1 MALDPTHSGILEQ
14 LIDQAITDMGMTV
27 QFVRSDRYSEI
38 IKDKN
43 GDDFVLGYII
53 GRIDTTFKA
62 TYIATFGKL
71 LSNEEILEIE
81 NIIYNRIDEL
91 KEAIFKCG

>member
-1 MALDPTHSGILEQ
+1 VALDPTHSGILEQ
-14 LIDQAITDMGMTV
+14 LIDQAIKDMQVTV
-27 QFVRSDRYSEI
+27 QFVRSDRYSKI
-38 IKDKN
+38 IKDKD

-62 TYIATFGKL
+62 TYIATYGRL

>member
-14 LIDQAITDMGMTV
+14 LIDQAIKDMGMTV
-27 QFVRSDRYSEI
+27 QFVRSDRYSKI

-62 TYIATFGKL
+62 TYIATYGRL

>member
-14 LIDQAITDMGMTV
+14 LIDQAIKDMQATV
-27 QFVRSDRYSEI
+27 QFVRSDRYSKI
-38 IKDKN
+38 IKDKD

-62 TYIATFGKL
+62 TYIATFDKL

-81 NIIYNRIDEL
+81 NIIYNRIGEL

>member
-14 LIDQAITDMGMTV
+14 LIDQAIKDMGMTV
-27 QFVRSDRYSEI
+27 QFVRSDRYSKI
-38 IKDKN
+38 IKDKD

-62 TYIATFGKL
+62 TYIATYGRL

>member
-1 MALDPTHSGILEQ
+1 MLLNPTHRGTLEQ
-14 LIDQAITDMGMTV
+14 LIDQAIKDMQPTV
-27 QFVRSDRYSEI
+27 QFVRSDRYSKI

-43 GDDFVLGYII
+43 GDDFVLGFVI

-62 TYIATFGKL
+62 NFIATHGRI
-71 LSNEEILEIE
+71 LSDEEILEVE